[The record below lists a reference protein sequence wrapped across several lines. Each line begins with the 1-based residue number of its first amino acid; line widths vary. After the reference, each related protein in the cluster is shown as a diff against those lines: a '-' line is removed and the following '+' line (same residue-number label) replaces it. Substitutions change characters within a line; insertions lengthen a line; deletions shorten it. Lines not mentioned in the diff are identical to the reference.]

1 MYSKEKLAAI
11 LRENSLKIAPEGE
24 FFTLASGKKSKYYCD
39 GRMTTLDSHGATLIG
54 EGILDLILEKGE
66 LPNAVGGMTLGADPI
81 CAAIITVAGM
91 RGLDLKGFI
100 VRKETKDHGTKK
112 YVEGPVKAGDRVIV
126 VEDVVTTG
134 GSSLKAIERLEA
146 EGIKVDGVIAI
157 LDRMEGGAKAFTDRD
172 YSFQSL
178 FTIADFGIEPPQA

>member
-54 EGILDLILEKGE
+54 EGILDLILAKGE

-134 GSSLKAIERLEA
+134 GSSLKAIERLDSRPYGRGRPSVYRSRLLVPVPFHNRRLRNRTA
-146 EGIKVDGVIAI
+146 ASVI
-157 LDRMEGGAKAFTDRD
+157 LKRQLST
-172 YSFQSL
+172 L
-178 FTIADFGIEPPQA
+178 